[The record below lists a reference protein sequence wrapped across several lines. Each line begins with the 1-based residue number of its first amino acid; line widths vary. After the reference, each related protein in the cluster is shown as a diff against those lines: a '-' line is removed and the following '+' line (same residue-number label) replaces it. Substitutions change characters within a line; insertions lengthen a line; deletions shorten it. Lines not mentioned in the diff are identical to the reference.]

1 MQGEF
6 DILTSE
12 HTEELF
18 LKSRQTH
25 YEHGERAGSFLCY
38 QLKRPQQR
46 QLETVRATLLRINRV
61 LLISL
66 DLSMRPYTLL
76 KWMTERIE
84 RSFSSFELPSL
95 DHSEIS
101 ALEGNKTVLEIDSAI
116 KKLKSGKVSGPDG
129 FLPS

>member
-1 MQGEF
+1 
-6 DILTSE
+6 
-12 HTEELF
+12 
-18 LKSRQTH
+18 
-25 YEHGERAGSFLCY
+25 
-38 QLKRPQQR
+38 
-46 QLETVRATLLRINRV
+46 
-61 LLISL
+61 
-66 DLSMRPYTLL
+66 MRPYTLL
-76 KWMTERIE
+76 KWTTERIE